1 MLKKATLAYVL
12 FLLSSLIL
20 IGFFLNFGNREGYIV
35 SDIKWSIYGLA
46 VLVNIIFI
54 IVSVYRFI
62 QYKSTTKNEILLS
75 ILGIT
80 PIILLLIYIKLY
92 KPSQRLDKAK
102 SEVKQL
108 AVNDELK
115 NGDLI
120 FQTSLSGQ
128 SKAIQLATKSKY
140 SHCGLIFKD
149 GNDFYV
155 FEAVQPVKRTQLDK
169 WIARGKDGK
178 FVIKRLKNADKVL
191 TPAILSKMKQVGDN
205 FNGKNYDLTFEW
217 SDDKIYCSELIWK
230 IYQRSTGLEIGKLEK
245 LSDFD
250 LTNGA
255 VKKKMKERYGDK
267 IPTEEIVISPA
278 AIFDSEL
285 LTTVKLN

>member
-1 MLKKATLAYVL
+1 MKKGIIIG
-12 FLLSSLIL
+12 LLGLIL
-20 IGFFLNFGNREGYIV
+20 IG
-35 SDIKWSIYGLA
+35 GLYA
-46 VLVNIIFI
+46 KRK
-54 IVSVYRFI
+54 Y
-62 QYKSTTKNEILLS
+62 YDPKH
-75 ILGIT
+75 
-80 PIILLLIYIKLY
+80 
-92 KPSQRLDKAK
+92 RLENAK
-102 SEVKQL
+102 KEVKNL
-108 AVNDELK
+108 ADGDEIK

-149 GNDFYV
+149 GNEFYV
-155 FEAVQPVKRTQLDK
+155 FEAVQPVKRTPLDK

-178 FVIKRLKNADKVL
+178 YVIKRLKNADQVL
-191 TPAILSKMKQVGDN
+191 NSATLTKMKQVGDQ

-230 IYQRSTGLEIGKLEK
+230 IYQRATGIEIGKLEK

-250 LTNGA
+250 LTNEA
-255 VKKKMKERYGDK
+255 VKQKMKERYGDK
-267 IPTEEIVISPA
+267 IPTNEIVISPV

-285 LTTVKLN
+285 LTTIKSN